1 MKMKIKMKV
10 SDHVCVACVLRSDDV
25 LPDHG
30 AHSSVLSVP
39 PWSSAL
45 THPWTPLDIPNNKN
59 G

>member
-1 MKMKIKMKV
+1 MKIKMKV